1 MAEPCRYGVLEA
13 GVGDPLSAFR
23 LCGVDLSHRHLA
35 FVESALALH
44 IAVAKTFDAVLAR
57 FSRKSKIKIHTQNN
71 TAQPLDR
78 GLCGVGQRFTVEGGR
93 TACALQVAPFTVPR
107 AIAHLVY
114 AEPTY

>member
-1 MAEPCRYGVLEA
+1 MW
-13 GVGDPLSAFR
+13 
-23 LCGVDLSHRHLA
+23 CGPISPASKIA

-78 GLCGVGQRFTVEGGR
+78 GLGGVGQRFTVEGGR

-107 AIAHLVY
+107 AIAPLDY